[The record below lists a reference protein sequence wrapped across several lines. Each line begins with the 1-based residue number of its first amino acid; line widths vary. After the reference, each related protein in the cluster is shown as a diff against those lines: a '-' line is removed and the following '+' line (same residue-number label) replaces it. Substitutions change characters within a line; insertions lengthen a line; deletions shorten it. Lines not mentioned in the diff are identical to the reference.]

1 VASLLRASTTKNESD
16 IGEHLRALRLRRRLT
31 QLELAD
37 ALEISTRHL
46 SFLETGRS
54 RPSRAMVLRFA
65 ESLELPLRARNALL
79 VAAGFAPTYP
89 ERPLSDP
96 DLTAARRAIDVL
108 LKGHEPYPAFA
119 VDRHWTLIASNG
131 GFHPFLKDIG
141 FSRFTTPIN
150 VLSFTLHP
158 HGLGPRL
165 ANHAQ
170 WRSHVLSKVR
180 HQFELSRDP
189 VLGALWEEL
198 RGYPAPPAAPGVS
211 DDEGPFRGFAIPFQL
226 RTEEGVL
233 SFFTTTTLFG
243 TPLEVTLSELS
254 LECFYP
260 ADDSTAQALHRAR
273 PKQTQGPQPDA
284 E

>member
-1 VASLLRASTTKNESD
+1 VAALLRASTTKHDAD

-65 ESLELPLRARNALL
+65 ESLQLSLRACNALL
-79 VAAGFAPTYP
+79 VAAGFAPSYP

-96 DLTAARRAIDVL
+96 ELTAARRAIDVL

-211 DDEGPFRGFAIPFQL
+211 DEEGPFRGFAIPFQL
-226 RTEEGVL
+226 RTQEGVL

-260 ADDSTAQALHRAR
+260 ADDSTAKALHRAR
-273 PKQTQGPQPDA
+273 PKQTQGQQPDA

>member
-1 VASLLRASTTKNESD
+1 
-16 IGEHLRALRLRRRLT
+16 
-31 QLELAD
+31 
-37 ALEISTRHL
+37 
-46 SFLETGRS
+46 
-54 RPSRAMVLRFA
+54 MVLRFA
-65 ESLELPLRARNALL
+65 ESLQLSLRACNALL
-79 VAAGFAPTYP
+79 VAAGFAPSYP

-96 DLTAARRAIDVL
+96 ELTAARRAIDVL

-211 DDEGPFRGFAIPFQL
+211 DEEGPFRGFAIPFQL

-260 ADDSTAQALHRAR
+260 ADDSTAKALHRAR
-273 PKQTQGPQPDA
+273 PKQTPGQQPDA

>member
-1 VASLLRASTTKNESD
+1 VAALLRASTTKNDSD

-65 ESLELPLRARNALL
+65 ESLQLSLRACNALL
-79 VAAGFAPTYP
+79 VAAGFAPSYP

-96 DLTAARRAIDVL
+96 ELTAARRAIDVL

-211 DDEGPFRGFAIPFQL
+211 DEEGPFRGFAIPFQL

-260 ADDSTAQALHRAR
+260 ADDSTAKALHRAR
-273 PKQTQGPQPDA
+273 PKQTQGQQPDA

>member
-1 VASLLRASTTKNESD
+1 MTD
-16 IGEHLRALRLRRRLT
+16 IGEQLRALRQQCRLT

-37 ALEISTRHL
+37 ALGISTRHL

-54 RPSRAMVLRFA
+54 RPSRAMVLRFG
-65 ESLELPLRARNALL
+65 ERLQLPLRARNALL
-79 VAAGFAPTYP
+79 VTAGFAPTYP

-96 DLTAARRAIDVL
+96 DLTAARSAIDVL

-119 VDRHWTLIASNG
+119 VDRHWNLIASNG
-131 GFHPFLKDIG
+131 GFLPFLKGID
-141 FSRFTTPIN
+141 FSRFTSPIN

-158 HGLGPRL
+158 LGLGPRL

-170 WRSHVLSKVR
+170 WRSHVLQKLR

-189 VLGALWEEL
+189 RLGTLLEEL
-198 RGYPAPPAAPGVS
+198 RGYPAPPAVPCVS
-211 DDEGPFRGFAIPFQL
+211 ADEGPFGGFAIPFQL

-260 ADDSTAQALHRAR
+260 ADDSTAHALHSARASALP
-273 PKQTQGPQPDA
+273 PK
-284 E
+284 

>member
-1 VASLLRASTTKNESD
+1 VAALLRASTTKNDSD

-65 ESLELPLRARNALL
+65 ESLQLSLRACNALL
-79 VAAGFAPTYP
+79 VAAGFAPSYP

-96 DLTAARRAIDVL
+96 ELTAARRAIDVL

-211 DDEGPFRGFAIPFQL
+211 DEEGPFRGFAIPFQL
-226 RTEEGVL
+226 RTQEGVL

-260 ADDSTAQALHRAR
+260 ADDSTAKALHRAR
-273 PKQTQGPQPDA
+273 PKQTQGQQPDA

>member
-1 VASLLRASTTKNESD
+1 MTD
-16 IGEHLRALRLRRRLT
+16 IAEQLRALRQQCRLT

-54 RPSRAMVLRFA
+54 RPSRTMVLRFA
-65 ESLELPLRARNALL
+65 ERLQLPLRARNTLL
-79 VAAGFAPTYP
+79 VSAGFAPIYP

-96 DLTAARRAIDVL
+96 DLTAARSAIDVL

-119 VDRHWTLIASNG
+119 VDRHWNLIASNG
-131 GFHPFLKDIG
+131 GFLPFLKGID
-141 FSRFTTPIN
+141 FSRFTSPIN

-158 HGLGPRL
+158 LGLGPRL
-165 ANHAQ
+165 VNHAQ
-170 WRSHVLSKVR
+170 WRSHVLQRLR

-189 VLGALWEEL
+189 RLGALLEEL
-198 RGYPAPPAAPGVS
+198 RGYPAPSAAPCVS
-211 DDEGPFRGFAIPFQL
+211 ADEAPFGGFAIPFQL

-233 SFFTTTTLFG
+233 SFFSTTTLFG

-273 PKQTQGPQPDA
+273 PKQPEANAPQGA
-284 E
+284 

>member
-1 VASLLRASTTKNESD
+1 VASLLRASTTKSDSD

-198 RGYPAPPAAPGVS
+198 RGYPAPPAAPGVP

>member
-1 VASLLRASTTKNESD
+1 VASLLRASTTKNDSD

-65 ESLELPLRARNALL
+65 ESLQLPLRARNALL

>member
-1 VASLLRASTTKNESD
+1 
-16 IGEHLRALRLRRRLT
+16 
-31 QLELAD
+31 
-37 ALEISTRHL
+37 
-46 SFLETGRS
+46 
-54 RPSRAMVLRFA
+54 MVLRFA
-65 ESLELPLRARNALL
+65 ESLQLPLRACNALL
-79 VAAGFAPTYP
+79 VVAGFAPSYP

-96 DLTAARRAIDVL
+96 DLTAARRAVDVL

-119 VDRHWTLIASNG
+119 VDRHWTLVASNG
-131 GFHPFLKDIG
+131 GFLPFLKGID
-141 FSRFTTPIN
+141 FSRFTSPLN

-158 HGLGPRL
+158 LGLGPRL

-189 VLGALWEEL
+189 LLGALWEEL

-226 RTEEGVL
+226 HTEEGVL

-273 PKQTQGPQPDA
+273 PKQTQGQQRDA